1 MRPQFVVRDRRA
13 VVGLHDRVRT
23 VAEIVV
29 GRANMY
35 AAWLR
40 NRVVFEGNTRL
51 ARSFELVLP
60 GPPGARDPRQD
71 RVRR

>member
-1 MRPQFVVRDRRA
+1 MDCVIRVDRA
-13 VVGLHDRVRT
+13 LFG
-23 VAEIVV
+23 EIVV

-71 RVRR
+71 RARR